1 MVEKLIINISL
12 LISVLFIA
20 SQIFKNNG
28 ISPESKCKDK
38 ILLGILGGILGCSL
52 MYFSIH
58 ITSNVILDLR
68 NLAEVAVAAFGG
80 PIAVAITGAIIM
92 TFRAFYFGLNEY
104 SIIVLSTV
112 AIICIVCALISVIKV
127 SFKKKF
133 FMMLGSSIII
143 RSITYCIL
151 IKELSLLIKVLLV
164 FGIGSILVGILAFY
178 LIEYLVTS
186 HMLLQQLKES
196 STTDF
201 LTGLNNTRSFDEF
214 FNESVKNAKEKDE
227 QLSLLM
233 VDIDFFK
240 KVNDTYGH
248 PIGDIVLKDLG
259 KVLASACRGYDFVSR
274 IGGEEFSVILP
285 DTPVAKSI
293 EVGER
298 IRKAVKK
305 HEFKLPDDKIIHV
318 TVSVGVATYPD
329 TVDDIETILEK
340 ADEGLYKA
348 KRTGRDKVE
357 VG

>member
-1 MVEKLIINISL
+1 MN
-12 LISVLFIA
+12 
-20 SQIFKNNG
+20 
-28 ISPESKCKDK
+28 PESKLKDK
-38 ILLGILGGILGCSL
+38 VLLGILGGALGCSL
-52 MYFSIH
+52 MYFSIR
-58 ITSNVILDLR
+58 ITSTVILDLR

-80 PIAVAITGAIIM
+80 PISVIISGIIIM
-92 TFRAFYFGLNEY
+92 IFRAVYFGINTNT
-104 SIIVLSTV
+104 IIILAAV
-112 AIICIVCALISVIKV
+112 AIICIVCAFISTINAG
-127 SFKKKF
+127 FKKKY
-133 FMMLGSSIII
+133 FMMLTSSIIL
-143 RSITYCIL
+143 RSIIYCIL
-151 IKELSLLIKVLLV
+151 IKDLSLLIKVLLV
-164 FGIGSILVGILAFY
+164 FCIGSILVGVLVYY

-186 HMLLQQLKES
+186 YMLLQQLKES

-214 FNESVKNAKEKDE
+214 FNYSVKNAKEKDE

-259 KVLASACRGYDFVSR
+259 KVLSSACRGYDFVSR

-285 DTPVAKSI
+285 DTPIAKSI

-329 TVDDIETILEK
+329 TVDDIENILEK

-348 KRTGRDKVE
+348 KRTGRNKVE